1 MLRIRDD
8 EAEQDWCFST
18 SIVKWESQQ
27 DRKHTLLKK
36 QAKDR

>member
-8 EAEQDWCFST
+8 ETEQDWVYSACT
-18 SIVKWESQQ
+18 VKWESQQ
-27 DRKHTLLKK
+27 GRKHSYKK